1 MGRMSL
7 IHQTTM
13 VPSKLELLTSWLPGR
28 PWYRGQG
35 AVPRLTKAGGFR
47 LEDPAGQVGL
57 EFMAATND
65 CGDEPV
71 TYHLPLTYRGTPLVG
86 AEGALIGTAE
96 HGVLGTRW
104 IYDGTRD
111 PVLVA
116 QLYALL
122 LGEAEPQAQSISDTV
137 DPSVTRSL
145 TGIVGTS
152 PVTLVDVAEGPRS
165 TDIIVRPTAAPGPVM
180 IRVNRVLRPSRPGLM
195 TGTLGH
201 ITAEWSTPG
210 APQSRGHFIVLRV
223 P

>member
-1 MGRMSL
+1 MSL

-13 VPSKLELLTSWLPGR
+13 VPSKLELLTSWLPR
-28 PWYRGQG
+28 RSWYRGEG
-35 AVPRLTKAGGFR
+35 AVTRLTKAGGFR
-47 LEDPAGQVGL
+47 LDDPQGEVGL
-57 EFMAATND
+57 EFMAVTD
-65 CGDEPV
+65 DSGDEPV
-71 TYHLPLTYRGTPLVG
+71 TYHLPLTYRGAPLPG
-86 AEGALIGTAE
+86 ADGPLIGTAQ

-111 PVLVA
+111 LVLVG

-122 LGEAEPQAQSISDTV
+122 LGEAEPQAQSISNTV
-137 DPSVTRSL
+137 DPSVTRSI

-152 PVTLVDVAEGPRS
+152 PVTIADVAEGPRS

-180 IRVNRVLRPSRPGLM
+180 IRVNRVLRPSRPGLA

-201 ITAEWSTPG
+201 ITAEWSAPG